1 MSDPV
6 RFLVSFGQAVST
18 MALYDDGHPA
28 RERAVDRSYRCLRD
42 LQQHDPL
49 PRFSF
54 LGEETIYQETALR
67 ELGDWE
73 WGTRLAQAGVQ
84 RMELDENV
92 TREAYEE
99 FLEEMMARIT
109 LSFIDSTE
117 ARPTRP
123 SGIKV
128 GTLGI
133 RGDTRVLQET
143 LEADVQVANDLILAR
158 RGSRIDPVDAQGSS
172 GAREAPLA
180 EAEAVVRS
188 LSMAMHGDQEM
199 ILPLLQLKE
208 FDEYTTTHSLNVS
221 VLVMALAESLG
232 LAQQDVRTFGIAGL
246 LHDLGKVNVP
256 QEILNKPGK
265 LSEEERA
272 IMQQHPV
279 AGAKLIIESGR
290 RLDLAAA
297 VAHEHH
303 IMINGHGYPT
313 CHYRRD
319 CHKASKLVHVCDV
332 YDALRTRRPYRD
344 AWEAERVLTYVEERA
359 GTEFEPEAATAFV
372 RMMRKAERGIQMSP
386 LPPGDPPTEPHRR
399 NLSDPGGF
407 RTHDLRIKSPLLYQ
421 LSYRVSEQLAQDT
434 RGLGRG
440 TSYRRCSP
448 NITNLR

>member
-1 MSDPV
+1 MSDPIQ
-6 RFLVSFGQAVST
+6 FLVSFGQAVST
-18 MALYDDGHPA
+18 MALYNDGHPA

-42 LQQHDPL
+42 LQQFDPS

-54 LGEETIYQETALR
+54 LGEETIYGETALR
-67 ELGDWE
+67 ELGDWD

-84 RMELDENV
+84 RMELANHV
-92 TREAYEE
+92 TREEYEE

-109 LSFIDSTE
+109 LSVIDSAE
-117 ARPTRP
+117 SRPTRA

-133 RGDTRVLQET
+133 RGENKEIQET
-143 LEADVQVANDLILAR
+143 LEADVPVGTISYSLGDEAASILSMHKEVQE
-158 RGSRIDPVDAQGSS
+158 RGKL
-172 GAREAPLA
+172 PLA

-188 LSMAMHGDQEM
+188 LSMAMHGDSQM

-221 VLVMALAESLG
+221 VLTMALAESLG
-232 LAQQDVRTFGIAGL
+232 LAAQDVRTFGIAGL

-256 QEILNKPGK
+256 KDILNKPGK
-265 LSEEERA
+265 LTDQERDV
-272 IMQQHPV
+272 MQQHPT

-303 IMINGHGYPT
+303 IMINGHGYPKR
-313 CHYRRD
+313 HYDRD

-332 YDALRTRRPYRD
+332 FDALRTRRPYRD
-344 AWEAERVLTYVEERA
+344 AWEAERALTYIAERA

-372 RMMRKAERGIQMSP
+372 SMMRKAESGIQLSP
-386 LPPGDPPTEPHRR
+386 MPDAAADTVAVSGDGAAAPVPT
-399 NLSDPGGF
+399 
-407 RTHDLRIKSPLLYQ
+407 KS
-421 LSYRVSEQLAQDT
+421 
-434 RGLGRG
+434 
-440 TSYRRCSP
+440 
-448 NITNLR
+448 

>member
-67 ELGDWE
+67 DLGDWE

-109 LSFIDSTE
+109 LSFIDSAE
-117 ARPTRP
+117 ARPARS

-133 RGDTRVLQET
+133 RGDARSLQET
-143 LEADVQVANDLILAR
+143 IEAEVKVATISYSLGEEAASIQSMHREVQG
-158 RGSRIDPVDAQGSS
+158 RGKL
-172 GAREAPLA
+172 PLA

-199 ILPLLQLKE
+199 ILPLLQLRE

-221 VLVMALAESLG
+221 VLTMALAESLG

-246 LHDLGKVNVP
+246 LHDLGKVSVP
-256 QEILNKPGK
+256 EEILNKPGK

-272 IMQQHPV
+272 IMQGHPV

-332 YDALRTRRPYRD
+332 YDALRTKRPYRD

-386 LPPGDPPTEPHRR
+386 LPPVNGAAPAAGEVAPPKPPEG
-399 NLSDPGGF
+399 S
-407 RTHDLRIKSPLLYQ
+407 
-421 LSYRVSEQLAQDT
+421 A
-434 RGLGRG
+434 
-440 TSYRRCSP
+440 
-448 NITNLR
+448 

>member
-18 MALYDDGHPA
+18 MALYNDGHPA

-67 ELGDWE
+67 DLGDWE

-84 RMELDENV
+84 RMELDQNV

-109 LSFIDSTE
+109 LSFIDSAE

-123 SGIKV
+123 SGIKI

-133 RGDTRVLQET
+133 RGDSRVLPET
-143 LEADVQVANDLILAR
+143 LAAELQVARLSYSLGEEAASIQSMHKEVQD
-158 RGSRIDPVDAQGSS
+158 RGKL
-172 GAREAPLA
+172 PLA

-221 VLVMALAESLG
+221 VLTMALAESLG

-246 LHDLGKVNVP
+246 LHDLGKVSIP
-256 QEILNKPGK
+256 REILNKPGK

-332 YDALRTRRPYRD
+332 YDALRTKRPYRD
-344 AWEAERVLTYVEERA
+344 AWEAERVLGYVEERA

-372 RMMRKAERGIQMSP
+372 RMMRKAESGIQMSP
-386 LPPGDPPTEPHRR
+386 LPP
-399 NLSDPGGF
+399 SDP
-407 RTHDLRIKSPLLYQ
+407 DAPPKPPEASP
-421 LSYRVSEQLAQDT
+421 
-434 RGLGRG
+434 
-440 TSYRRCSP
+440 
-448 NITNLR
+448 

>member
-18 MALYDDGHPA
+18 MALYNDGHPA

-42 LQQHDPL
+42 LQQYDPH

-73 WGTRLAQAGVQ
+73 WAARLAQAGVQ
-84 RMELDENV
+84 RMELDANV
-92 TREAYEE
+92 TREGYEE

-109 LSFIDSTE
+109 LSFIDSAE
-117 ARPTRP
+117 ARPNRA

-133 RGDTRVLQET
+133 RGDTKELQDSLREEVPVAT
-143 LEADVQVANDLILAR
+143 MSYSLGEEAASILSMHQQVQE
-158 RGSRIDPVDAQGSS
+158 RGKL
-172 GAREAPLA
+172 PLA

-199 ILPLLQLKE
+199 ILPLLQLRE

-221 VLVMALAESLG
+221 VLTMALAESLG

-256 QEILNKPGK
+256 RDILNKPGK
-265 LSEEERA
+265 LTDDERA
-272 IMQQHPV
+272 VMQQHPV
-279 AGAKLIIESGR
+279 AGAKMIIESGR

-303 IMINGHGYPT
+303 IMINGHGYPS

-344 AWEAERVLTYVEERA
+344 AWEAQRVLAYIEERA
-359 GTEFEPEAATAFV
+359 GTEFEPDAATAFV
-372 RMMRKAERGIQMSP
+372 KMMRKVEGGIQLSTIAPTNGESQPQGASALGDAPAPVP
-386 LPPGDPPTEPHRR
+386 LHPKPTQGAP
-399 NLSDPGGF
+399 
-407 RTHDLRIKSPLLYQ
+407 
-421 LSYRVSEQLAQDT
+421 
-434 RGLGRG
+434 
-440 TSYRRCSP
+440 
-448 NITNLR
+448 

>member
-18 MALYDDGHPA
+18 MALYNDGHPA
-28 RERAVDRSYRCLRD
+28 RERAVDRSYQCLRD
-42 LQQHDPL
+42 LQQYDPH

-54 LGEETIYQETALR
+54 LGEETIYQESALR

-73 WGTRLAQAGVQ
+73 WAARLAQAGVQ
-84 RMELDENV
+84 RMELDANV
-92 TREAYEE
+92 TREEYEQ

-109 LSFIDSTE
+109 LSFIDSAE
-117 ARPTRP
+117 ARPARP

-133 RGDTRVLQET
+133 RGDTKELRET
-143 LEADVQVANDLILAR
+143 LAEEVPVATISYALGEEAASIISMHKEVQE
-158 RGSRIDPVDAQGSS
+158 RGKL
-172 GAREAPLA
+172 PLA

-188 LSMAMHGDQEM
+188 LSMAMHGDQQM
-199 ILPLLQLKE
+199 ILPLLQLRE
-208 FDEYTTTHSLNVS
+208 YDEYTTTHSLNVS
-221 VLVMALAESLG
+221 VLTMALAESLG

-256 QEILNKPGK
+256 EEILNKPGK
-265 LSEEERA
+265 LTDEERT

-303 IMINGHGYPT
+303 IMINGHGYPA

-332 YDALRTRRPYRD
+332 YDALRTRRPYRE
-344 AWEAERVLTYVEERA
+344 AWEADRVLTYIEERA
-359 GTEFEPEAATAFV
+359 GTEFEPAAAAAFV
-372 RMMRKAERGIQMSP
+372 RMMRKVEGGIQRSP
-386 LPPGDPPTEPHRR
+386 VP
-399 NLSDPGGF
+399 S
-407 RTHDLRIKSPLLYQ
+407 
-421 LSYRVSEQLAQDT
+421 
-434 RGLGRG
+434 
-440 TSYRRCSP
+440 
-448 NITNLR
+448 TNGQ